1 MPPAE
6 TIEEAFRDTS
16 ALPTSLLMGWLLAS
30 SLYKRDINEER
41 MKSKREQQELEE
53 DVAQLEKEIQELQ
66 EENQYVVAK
75 CKEVAEQVITQC
87 DEEKQEL
94 QEENQY
100 VLTKCEEVAQQV
112 ISQCDE
118 EKQELMERLR
128 QARNARSGTQQ
139 RWTERVRDVVQDTQ
153 PPTEDETESYA
164 MDIVQED
171 NLKTVPEA
179 VVYRQNPV
187 YPLFNKKLTKME
199 MPENNCSLDT
209 FAATLASLNTEKK
222 IKDYVN
228 TFLIEF
234 SMNCQTLDYGSGV
247 KEIMR
252 LQKAR
257 LMQIRP

>member
-1 MPPAE
+1 VPPAE

-30 SLYKRDINEER
+30 SLYKRDIDKER
-41 MKSKREQQELEE
+41 MKSKREKEKVEEDVALKIQELQDENQELQEEIQYSEKQVEE
-53 DVAQLEKEIQELQ
+53 DVAQLEQQIQELQ
-66 EENQYVVAK
+66 EKNQYL
-75 CKEVAEQVITQC
+75 
-87 DEEKQEL
+87 EKQSRG
-94 QEENQY
+94 
-100 VLTKCEEVAQQV
+100 T
-112 ISQCDE
+112 
-118 EKQELMERLR
+118 R
-128 QARNARSGTQQ
+128 GTQQ
-139 RWTERVRDVVQDTQ
+139 RWNMRVQ
-153 PPTEDETESYA
+153 
-164 MDIVQED
+164 DIVQED

-187 YPLFNKKLTKME
+187 YPLFDKKLTKME

-234 SMNCQTLDYGSGV
+234 SMNCQTLAYGSGV

>member
-1 MPPAE
+1 LTVPPAE

-30 SLYKRDINEER
+30 SLYKRDIDKER
-41 MKSKREQQELEE
+41 MKSKREKEKVEEDVALKIQELQDENQELQEEIQYSEKQVEE
-53 DVAQLEKEIQELQ
+53 DVAQLEQQIQELQ
-66 EENQYVVAK
+66 EKNQYL
-75 CKEVAEQVITQC
+75 
-87 DEEKQEL
+87 EKQSRG
-94 QEENQY
+94 
-100 VLTKCEEVAQQV
+100 T
-112 ISQCDE
+112 
-118 EKQELMERLR
+118 R
-128 QARNARSGTQQ
+128 GTQQ
-139 RWTERVRDVVQDTQ
+139 RWNMRVQ
-153 PPTEDETESYA
+153 
-164 MDIVQED
+164 DIVQED

-187 YPLFNKKLTKME
+187 YPLFDKKLRKME

>member
-30 SLYKRDINEER
+30 SLYKRDRNEER
-41 MKSKREQQELEE
+41 MKSKREKEKAEE
-53 DVAQLEKEIQELQ
+53 DVAQLEQEIQELQ
-66 EENQYVVAK
+66 EENQYVVKK
-75 CKEVAEQVITQC
+75 CKKDRQQLQKEIQYL
-87 DEEKQEL
+87 EKQS
-94 QEENQY
+94 Q
-100 VLTKCEEVAQQV
+100 VLM
-112 ISQCDE
+112 D
-118 EKQELMERLR
+118 RR
-128 QARNARSGTQQ
+128 GTQQ
-139 RWTERVRDVVQDTQ
+139 RWNMRVQDV
-153 PPTEDETESYA
+153 
-164 MDIVQED
+164 VQED

-187 YPLFNKKLTKME
+187 YPLFDKKLTKME

-209 FAATLASLNTEKK
+209 FAATLASLNTEKQ

-247 KEIMR
+247 KEIKR